1 MASEPKFHFFIHWLT
16 NTHFGRC
23 ESSFPSLPSSCEGFT
38 GWKFDSTDLP
48 PALQY
53 QASLLLLTVLNK
65 QADVSFLS
73 F

>member
-23 ESSFPSLPSSCEGFT
+23 ESPFPSLPSSFKGST
-38 GWKFDSTDLP
+38 GWKSGSTDLP
-48 PALQY
+48 PFLKY
-53 QASLLLLTVLNK
+53 QASLLLLTILNK